1 MIQQYFGQVQT
12 LLAKAADSEKS
23 TLEEAAKNIV
33 EAIERGGIVHLF
45 GTGHSHMLAEEGY
58 YRAGGLAAIRPI
70 FIESLMLHEGAIRS
84 SNLERREGLADTFMK
99 EEDIRPEDVLI
110 VISTSGKNP
119 VPVDVAL
126 WGKEK
131 GAFVISLSSHRYTEQ
146 QSSRHK
152 SGKYLSDVADLAID
166 NGSPIGDAVLK
177 HEALPIPF
185 SSTSTVIG
193 AALMNAMLA
202 EVIGLLADKGGEP
215 PVFLSGNV
223 EGATEHNMKL
233 MERYKHRIDFG
244 ELD

>member
-1 MIQQYFGQVQT
+1 MIHQYFDEVQA
-12 LLAKAADSEKS
+12 LLERAADSQYRM
-23 TLEEAAKNIV
+23 LEDAAKRIV
-33 EAIERGGIVHLF
+33 KTIEQGGVVHLF
-45 GTGHSHMLAEEGY
+45 GTGHSHMLAEEGF

-70 FIESLMLHEGAIRS
+70 FIESLMLHEGALRS
-84 SNLERREGLADTFMK
+84 SNLERREGLAETFM
-99 EEDIRPEDVLI
+99 EGEDIRPEDVLI

-152 SGKYLSDVADLAID
+152 SGRYLSDVADLAID

-177 HEALPIPF
+177 HEAISVRF
-185 SSTSTVIG
+185 SSTSTVVG
-193 AALMNAMLA
+193 ATLMNAMFA
-202 EVIGLLADKGGEP
+202 EAIGLLANKGEEP

-223 EGATEHNMKL
+223 AGSLEHNQKL

-244 ELD
+244 KLD